1 MNLGRLSINQ
11 PILAMVLSI
20 VLLIV
25 GAIAYTTLPVSEY
38 PQVVPPTVVVTTQYP
53 GASAQTVS
61 DTVAAPIE
69 QEINGVEDMLYL
81 YSQATS
87 NGQLTITVTFK
98 LGTDLDKAQVLV
110 QNRVAI
116 AQPRLPEEVQRNGVV
131 TRKNSP
137 DILMVVFML
146 SPDDTFDQLYIS
158 NYALLQV
165 RDQLLR
171 LDGVGDI
178 QMFGARDYSMRLWL
192 DPDKIATL
200 GLTAGEVV
208 AAIRAQNV
216 QIAGGQIAEPPIADR
231 AFSPNLTFTG
241 RLKDPKQ
248 FEEIVVKA
256 GADGRTVKLRD
267 VARIELGA
275 LAYSTNSFLLRK
287 SAVAMLVTQRP
298 GSNALA
304 TAKSISNTM
313 ERLKTSFPR
322 GLDYN
327 IGYNPTEFIAQSVS
341 ELIKTIYEAMALVV
355 IVVLVF
361 LQGWRPAIIPIIAI
375 PVSLVGTFA
384 VMAALG
390 FSINNLTLFGLV
402 LAVGIV
408 VDDAIVVVENVERHL
423 EHGMSRRD
431 AALRT
436 MEEVGGALVSIALVL
451 CAVFVPTAF
460 LGGISGQFFQ
470 QFAVTIAVATAI
482 SCFCSLTLSPAL
494 ASLIL
499 QPHADKRPPAS
510 WNFIARGWDWFT
522 GLFNR
527 GFDRLS
533 HGYAGAANFVIRHSV
548 VMLLVYVALIGSAGW
563 LLMTTPQGFIPAQ
576 DRGYVIVSV
585 QLPGAASL
593 ARTTEVVREIERIA
607 LDTPG
612 IIRVAAFAG
621 FSGATRTQ
629 ASNAAALFPV
639 FEDAEVRHKKG
650 LSANAVANDLRK
662 RLASIQGAFIIVIP
676 PPAVPGIGTGG
687 GFTMRI
693 QDRQGRGS
701 EMLAAATDE
710 LVGAARKAPGL
721 TQVFSP
727 FSANTPQLFV
737 DIDRVKAQKLGV
749 PIAGITDTIQTYF
762 GSSYVNDFN
771 LFGRTYHVTA
781 QADLP
786 FRKESADLARLR
798 TRNAAGD
805 MVMLGSVVDF
815 RDVSGPDR
823 VARYNLYPA
832 SELQGDTL
840 PGTSSATAINTMKK
854 LAEETLPSGFA
865 YRVDGSVLS
874 AGHRRQYRPPRVPDL
889 RAVRV
894 SGAGGAIWQLE
905 PAVRGHPD
913 RADVPA
919 GRDYRRADHGAGR
932 QHPDPDR
939 VRGAG
944 GVGGQERHSD
954 RRVRARYRTR
964 RKGAAGGG
972 DRSLPVAAAAD
983 PDDLVRVHSRRAAA
997 GDFLGLGVGDAA
1009 GGRRRRVLRHD
1020 WRDAVRPGL
1029 HADLLRHRPEPGGR
1043 EGRQEAGRGVIR
1055 GDPVAIPPS
1064 FRARAAPRN
1073 GRSQELPMRR
1083 RCQRKPILLAYPKW
1097 MGSRGVMNSVGRFL

>member
-53 GASAQTVS
+53 GATAQTVS

-87 NGQLTITVTFK
+87 NGNLTITVTFK

-137 DILMVVFML
+137 DILMAVFVL
-146 SPDDTFDQLYIS
+146 SPDDSLDQLYIS
-158 NYALLQV
+158 NYTLLQV

-192 DPDKIATL
+192 DPDRIANL
-200 GLTAGEVV
+200 GLTSSEVL
-208 AAIRAQNV
+208 AAIRAQNL
-216 QIAGGQIAEPPIADR
+216 QIAGGQIAEPPITDR
-231 AFSPNLTFTG
+231 AFQPNLVFTG
-241 RLKDPKQ
+241 RLKDQRQ
-248 FEEIVVKA
+248 FEDILIKA
-256 GADGRTVKLRD
+256 GSDGRVVRLRD
-267 VARIELGA
+267 VARVELGA

-304 TAKSISNTM
+304 TAKEITDTM
-313 ERLKTSFPR
+313 TQLKASFPK

-327 IGYNPTEFIAQSVS
+327 IGYNPTEFIAQSVH
-341 ELIKTIYEAMALVV
+341 ELIKTVYEAMALVV

-423 EHGMSRRD
+423 QLGMSRCE
-431 AALRT
+431 AALKT

-494 ASLIL
+494 ASQIL
-499 QPHADKRPPAS
+499 VPHEEKRPPAR
-510 WNFIARGWDWFT
+510 WNLIGRGWEAFT

-527 GFDRLS
+527 AFEWLS
-533 HGYAGAANFVIRHSV
+533 HSYAGIASFVVRHRV

-563 LLMTTPQGFIPAQ
+563 LLVTTPQGYIPAQ
-576 DRGYVIVSV
+576 DRGYIIVSA

-593 ARTTEVVREIERIA
+593 ARTTAVVREVERIA

-629 ASNAAALFPV
+629 ASNSAALFPV
-639 FEDAEVRHKKG
+639 FEDPEERVKKG
-650 LSANAVANDLRK
+650 L
-662 RLASIQGAFIIVIP
+662 
-676 PPAVPGIGTGG
+676 T
-687 GFTMRI
+687 
-693 QDRQGRGS
+693 
-701 EMLAAATDE
+701 AT
-710 LVGAARKAPGL
+710 
-721 TQVFSP
+721 
-727 FSANTPQLFV
+727 
-737 DIDRVKAQKLGV
+737 
-749 PIAGITDTIQTYF
+749 
-762 GSSYVNDFN
+762 
-771 LFGRTYHVTA
+771 
-781 QADLP
+781 
-786 FRKESADLARLR
+786 
-798 TRNAAGD
+798 
-805 MVMLGSVVDF
+805 
-815 RDVSGPDR
+815 
-823 VARYNLYPA
+823 
-832 SELQGDTL
+832 
-840 PGTSSATAINTMKK
+840 
-854 LAEETLPSGFA
+854 
-865 YRVDGSVLS
+865 
-874 AGHRRQYRPPRVPDL
+874 
-889 RAVRV
+889 
-894 SGAGGAIWQLE
+894 
-905 PAVRGHPD
+905 
-913 RADVPA
+913 
-919 GRDYRRADHGAGR
+919 
-932 QHPDPDR
+932 
-939 VRGAG
+939 
-944 GVGGQERHSD
+944 
-954 RRVRARYRTR
+954 
-964 RKGAAGGG
+964 
-972 DRSLPVAAAAD
+972 
-983 PDDLVRVHSRRAAA
+983 
-997 GDFLGLGVGDAA
+997 
-1009 GGRRRRVLRHD
+1009 
-1020 WRDAVRPGL
+1020 
-1029 HADLLRHRPEPGGR
+1029 
-1043 EGRQEAGRGVIR
+1043 
-1055 GDPVAIPPS
+1055 
-1064 FRARAAPRN
+1064 
-1073 GRSQELPMRR
+1073 
-1083 RCQRKPILLAYPKW
+1083 
-1097 MGSRGVMNSVGRFL
+1097 

>member
-25 GAIAYTTLPVSEY
+25 GAIAYPTLPVSEY

-69 QEINGVEDMLYL
+69 QEINGVDDMLYL

-87 NGQLTITVTFK
+87 NGQLNITVTFK

-137 DILMVVFML
+137 DLMMVVFML
-146 SPDDTFDQLYIS
+146 SPDDTFDQTYIS

-178 QMFGARDYSMRLWL
+178 TIFGARDYSMRLWL
-192 DPDKIATL
+192 DPDKIANL
-200 GLTAGEVV
+200 GMTAGDVV
-208 AAIRAQNV
+208 AAVRAQNL
-216 QIAGGQIAEPPIADR
+216 QITGGQIASPPIADR
-231 AFSPNLTFTG
+231 AFQPNLTFTG
-241 RLKDPKQ
+241 RLKEPQQ
-248 FEEIVVKA
+248 FEDIVVKA
-256 GADGRTVKLRD
+256 GADGRTVRLRD

-275 LAYSTNSFLLRK
+275 LDFSTNGFLLRK
-287 SAVAMLVTQRP
+287 SAVALLVFQRP

-304 TAKSISNTM
+304 TAKRISDTM
-313 ERLKTSFPR
+313 VGLKANFPR

-341 ELIKTIYEAMALVV
+341 ELVKTIYEAMALVV

-361 LQGWRPAIIPIIAI
+361 LQGWRPAIIPIVAI

-423 EHGMSRRD
+423 EHGLGRRD
-431 AALRT
+431 AALKT

-494 ASLIL
+494 ASQIL
-499 QPHADKRPPAS
+499 QPHGERRPPAR
-510 WNFIARGWDWFT
+510 WNLIARGWDAFT
-522 GLFNR
+522 SLFNR
-527 GFDRLS
+527 IFDRLS
-533 HGYAGAANFVIRHSV
+533 HGYARVAGFVIRHSV
-548 VMLLVYVALIGSAGW
+548 VMLLVYALLIGSAGW
-563 LLMTTPQGFIPAQ
+563 LLATTPQGFIPAQ

-593 ARTTEVVREIERIA
+593 ARTTEIVRKIENIALATPGVVRVPA
-607 LDTPG
+607 L
-612 IIRVAAFAG
+612 AG
-621 FSGATRTQ
+621 LSGATRTQ
-629 ASNAAALFPV
+629 ASNSAALFPV
-639 FEDAEVRHKKG
+639 FDEPEVRAKKG
-650 LSANAVANDLRK
+650 LTANVITAELRK
-662 RLASIQGAFIIVIP
+662 RLAGIEGAFIIVIP

-701 EMLAAATDE
+701 ELLAAATDE

-721 TQVFSP
+721 TAVFSP
-727 FSANTPQLFV
+727 YSANTPQVFV
-737 DIDRVKAQKLGV
+737 DIDRVKAEKLGV
-749 PIAGITDTIQTYF
+749 PIANITDTIETYF
-762 GSSYVNDFN
+762 GSTYVNDFN

-786 FRKESADLARLR
+786 FRKETADLARLR

-815 RDVSGPDR
+815 KDVAGPDR
-823 VARYNLYPA
+823 VARYNLYPS
-832 SELQGDTL
+832 SEVQGDTL
-840 PGTSSATAINTMKK
+840 PGVSSATAIDIMKR
-854 LAEETLPSGFA
+854 LADETLPSGFA
-865 YRVDGSVLS
+865 YEWTDLSFQQVNGAS
-874 AGHRRQYRPPRVPDL
+874 AGLYVFPICVLFVYLVLAAQYGSWTLPFAVILIVPMCLLAATIGVRIMGQDVNILTQIGFVVLVGLAAKNAILIVEFARDIENEGRERLDAVIEACRLRLRPIL
-889 RAVRV
+889 MTSFAF
-894 SGAGGAIWQLE
+894 I
-905 PAVRGHPD
+905 
-913 RADVPA
+913 
-919 GRDYRRADHGAGR
+919 
-932 QHPDPDR
+932 
-939 VRGAG
+939 
-944 GVGGQERHSD
+944 
-954 RRVRARYRTR
+954 
-964 RKGAAGGG
+964 
-972 DRSLPVAAAAD
+972 
-983 PDDLVRVHSRRAAA
+983 
-997 GDFLGLGVGDAA
+997 LGVLPLVISTGS
-1009 GGRRRRVLRHD
+1009 GSEMRQ
-1020 WRDAVRPGL
+1020 AVGVAVFFGMLGVTLFGL
-1029 HADLLRHRPEPGGR
+1029 MFTPIFYVVVRNLA
-1043 EGRQEAGRGVIR
+1043 EGRGRK
-1055 GDPVAIPPS
+1055 
-1064 FRARAAPRN
+1064 
-1073 GRSQELPMRR
+1073 
-1083 RCQRKPILLAYPKW
+1083 KPAL
-1097 MGSRGVMNSVGRFL
+1097 G

>member
-25 GAIAYTTLPVSEY
+25 GAIAYTTLPVAEY

-53 GASAQTVS
+53 GATAQTVS

-87 NGQLTITVTFK
+87 NGNLTITVTFK

-116 AQPRLPEEVQRNGVV
+116 AQPRLPDEVQRNGVV

-146 SPDDTFDQLYIS
+146 SPDDSFDQLYIS

-165 RDQLLR
+165 RDELLR
-171 LDGVGDI
+171 LDGIGDI

-192 DPDKIATL
+192 DPDRIATL
-200 GLTAGEVV
+200 GLTSAEVV
-208 AAIRAQNV
+208 AAIRAQNL
-216 QIAGGQIAEPPIADR
+216 QITGGQIGEPPIADR
-231 AFSPNLTFTG
+231 AFQPNLTFTG
-241 RLKDPKQ
+241 RLKDLKQ
-248 FEEIVVKA
+248 FEDIVVRA
-256 GADGRTVKLRD
+256 GADGRTVRLRD
-267 VARIELGA
+267 VARVELGA
-275 LAYSTNSFLLRK
+275 LSYATNSFLLRK
-287 SAVAMLVTQRP
+287 SAVALLVTQRP

-304 TAKSISNTM
+304 TAKNISDTM
-313 ERLKTSFPR
+313 AKLKANFPK

-327 IGYNPTEFIAQSVS
+327 IGYNPTEFIAQSIH
-341 ELIKTIYEAMALVV
+341 ELIKTIYEAMLLVV

-423 EHGMSRRD
+423 GHGTSRRD
-431 AALRT
+431 AALKT

-499 QPHADKRPPAS
+499 QPHEEKRPPAS
-510 WNFIARGWDWFT
+510 WNLIARGWEKFT
-522 GLFNR
+522 GIFNR
-527 GFDRLS
+527 AFDRLS
-533 HGYAGAANFVIRHSV
+533 HGYAGAADFVIRHSA

-563 LLMTTPQGFIPAQ
+563 LIVTTPQGFIPPQ
-576 DRGYVIVSV
+576 DRGYIIVSA

-593 ARTTEVVREIERIA
+593 ARTTEIVREIERTA

-629 ASNAAALFPV
+629 AGNAAALFPV
-639 FEDAEVRHKKG
+639 FEEPEVRLKKG
-650 LSANAVANDLRK
+650 LTAAAITSDLRK
-662 RLASIQGAFIIVIP
+662 RLAAIEGAFIIVIP
-676 PPAVPGIGTGG
+676 PPPVPGIGTGG
-687 GFTMRI
+687 GFTMRV
-693 QDRQGRGS
+693 QDRQGRGPAL
-701 EMLAAATDE
+701 LAAANDE
-710 LVGAARKAPGL
+710 LVAAARKAPGL

-727 FSANTPQLFV
+727 YTADTPQLFV

-749 PIAGITDTIQTYF
+749 PIANVNETIQTYF
-762 GSSYVNDFN
+762 GSTYVNDFN

-786 FRKESADLARLR
+786 FRKESSDLARLR

-805 MVMLGSVVDF
+805 MVLLGSVVDF
-815 RDVSGPDR
+815 RNVSGPDR
-823 VARYNLYPA
+823 VARYNLYPTA
-832 SELQGDTL
+832 ELQGEAL
-840 PGTSSATAINTMKK
+840 PGTSSATAINTMKQ
-854 LAEETLPSGFA
+854 LAEQTLPSGFSYEWTDLSYQQVTGGNSGLYVFPICVLFVFLVLA
-865 YRVDGSVLS
+865 AQYGS
-874 AGHRRQYRPPRVPDL
+874 
-889 RAVRV
+889 
-894 SGAGGAIWQLE
+894 W
-905 PAVRGHPD
+905 
-913 RADVPA
+913 
-919 GRDYRRADHGAGR
+919 
-932 QHPDPDR
+932 
-939 VRGAG
+939 
-944 GVGGQERHSD
+944 
-954 RRVRARYRTR
+954 
-964 RKGAAGGG
+964 
-972 DRSLPVAAAAD
+972 SLPFAVILIVPMCLLAATVGVRIMGQDVNILTQIGFVVLVGLAAKNAILIVEFARD
-983 PDDLVRVHSRRAAA
+983 IELEGRPRLEAVIEACRLRLRPILMTSFA
-997 GDFLGLGVGDAA
+997 FILGVLPLVISTGSGSEMRQAVGVAVFFGMLGVTLFGLIFTPIFYVIVRNLADGRHPKKPAA
-1009 GGRRRRVLRHD
+1009 T
-1020 WRDAVRPGL
+1020 
-1029 HADLLRHRPEPGGR
+1029 
-1043 EGRQEAGRGVIR
+1043 
-1055 GDPVAIPPS
+1055 
-1064 FRARAAPRN
+1064 
-1073 GRSQELPMRR
+1073 
-1083 RCQRKPILLAYPKW
+1083 
-1097 MGSRGVMNSVGRFL
+1097 

>member
-61 DTVAAPIE
+61 VTVAAPIE
-69 QEINGVEDMLYL
+69 QQINGVDDMLYL

-116 AQPRLPEEVQRNGVV
+116 AQPQLPEEVQRNGVV

-137 DILMVVFML
+137 DILLVVFML
-146 SPDDTFDQLYIS
+146 SPDNTFDQLYIS

-171 LDGVGDI
+171 LDGIGDVQI
-178 QMFGARDYSMRLWL
+178 FGARDYSMRLWL
-192 DPDKIATL
+192 DPDKISNL
-200 GLTAGEVV
+200 GMTASDVV
-208 AAIRAQNV
+208 AAIRAQNL
-216 QIAGGQIAEPPIADR
+216 QITGGQLASPPISDR
-231 AFSPNLTFTG
+231 AFQPNLTFTG
-241 RLKDPKQ
+241 RLKDPSQ
-248 FEEIVVKA
+248 FEDIVVKA
-256 GADGRTVKLRD
+256 GADGRTVRLRD

-275 LAYSTNSFLLRK
+275 LDYSTNSFMLRK
-287 SAVAMLVTQRP
+287 TAVALLVTQRP

-304 TAKSISNTM
+304 TAKGISETM
-313 ERLKTSFPR
+313 AKLKASFPK

-327 IGYNPTEFIAQSVS
+327 IGYNPTEFIAQSIH
-341 ELIKTIYEAMALVV
+341 ELIKTIYEAMILVV
-355 IVVLVF
+355 IVVLLF
-361 LQGWRPAIIPIIAI
+361 LQGWRPAIIPIAAI

-423 EHGMSRRD
+423 RAGLGRRD
-431 AALRT
+431 AALKT
-436 MEEVGGALVSIALVL
+436 MEEVGSALVSIALVL

-494 ASLIL
+494 ASQIL
-499 QPHADKRPPAS
+499 VAHEEKRPPAS
-510 WNFIARGWDWFT
+510 WNIIGRLWESFVT
-522 GLFNR
+522 VFNR

-533 HGYAGAANFVIRHSV
+533 DFYASTAGFVIRHAG
-548 VMLLVYVALIGSAGW
+548 VMLMLYLALIGSAGW
-563 LLMTTPQGFIPAQ
+563 LLATTPQGYIPAQ
-576 DRGYVIVSV
+576 DRGYVIVSA

-593 ARTTEVVREIERIA
+593 ARTTEIVKRIQDIA

-629 ASNAAALFPV
+629 AGNAAALFPV
-639 FEDAEVRHKKG
+639 FDEPEARIKKG
-650 LSANAVANDLRK
+650 LSANAITVELRK
-662 RLASIQGAFIIVIP
+662 RLSAIEGAFIIVIP
-676 PPAVPGIGTGG
+676 PPPIPGIGTGG

-693 QDRQGRGS
+693 QDRQGRGP
-701 EMLAAATDE
+701 ELLAAATDE
-710 LVGAARKAPGL
+710 LVAAARKSPLLLGP
-721 TQVFSP
+721 TVFSP
-727 FSANTPQLFV
+727 FSANTPQVFV
-737 DIDRVKAQKLGV
+737 DIDQVKAQKLAV
-749 PIAGITDTIQTYF
+749 PIQGITDTIQTYF
-762 GSSYVNDFN
+762 GSTYVNDFN

-786 FRKESADLARLR
+786 FRKERTDLARLR
-798 TRNAAGD
+798 TRNANGD

-815 RDVSGPDR
+815 KDVSGPDR

-832 SELQGDTL
+832 AELQGDTL
-840 PGTSSATAINTMKK
+840 PGISSATAINTMKH
-854 LAEETLPSGFA
+854 LAEDTLPSGFSYDWTDLSYQQVTGGNA
-865 YRVDGSVLS
+865 GLFVFPICVLFVYLVLAAQYGS
-874 AGHRRQYRPPRVPDL
+874 
-889 RAVRV
+889 
-894 SGAGGAIWQLE
+894 W
-905 PAVRGHPD
+905 
-913 RADVPA
+913 
-919 GRDYRRADHGAGR
+919 
-932 QHPDPDR
+932 
-939 VRGAG
+939 
-944 GVGGQERHSD
+944 
-954 RRVRARYRTR
+954 
-964 RKGAAGGG
+964 
-972 DRSLPVAAAAD
+972 SLPLAVILIVPMCLLAATIGVRIMGQDVNILTQFGCVVLVGLAAKNAILIVEFARDIELEGRSRLDAVIEACRLRLRPILMTSFAFILGVLPLVISSGSGSEMRQAVGVAVFFGMIGVTLFGLIFTPIFYVIVRNLAEGRNDGKPAAA
-983 PDDLVRVHSRRAAA
+983 
-997 GDFLGLGVGDAA
+997 
-1009 GGRRRRVLRHD
+1009 
-1020 WRDAVRPGL
+1020 
-1029 HADLLRHRPEPGGR
+1029 
-1043 EGRQEAGRGVIR
+1043 
-1055 GDPVAIPPS
+1055 
-1064 FRARAAPRN
+1064 
-1073 GRSQELPMRR
+1073 
-1083 RCQRKPILLAYPKW
+1083 
-1097 MGSRGVMNSVGRFL
+1097 

>member
-25 GAIAYTTLPVSEY
+25 GAIAYTTLPVAEY
-38 PQVVPPTVVVTTQYP
+38 PQVVPPTVVITTQYP

-69 QEINGVEDMLYL
+69 QQINGVDDMLYL

-116 AQPRLPEEVQRNGVV
+116 AQPQLPDEVQRNGIV

-137 DILMVVFML
+137 DLMMVVFML

-171 LDGVGDI
+171 LDGIGDI
-178 QMFGARDYSMRLWL
+178 QIFGARDYSMRLWL
-192 DPDKIATL
+192 DPDKIARL
-200 GLTAGEVV
+200 GMTAGDVI
-208 AAIRAQNV
+208 AAIRAQNL
-216 QIAGGQIAEPPIADR
+216 QITGGQLAAPPIADR
-231 AFSPNLTFTG
+231 AFQPNLTFTG
-241 RLKDPKQ
+241 RLKDPQQ
-248 FEEIVVKA
+248 FEDIVIKA
-256 GADGRTVKLRD
+256 GADGRTVRLHD

-275 LAYSTNSFLLRK
+275 LDYSTNSFLLRK
-287 SAVAMLVTQRP
+287 SAVALLVFQRP

-304 TAKSISNTM
+304 TAKRISDTM
-313 ERLKTSFPR
+313 VKLKADFPK

-341 ELIKTIYEAMALVV
+341 ELVKTIYEAMILVV

-361 LQGWRPAIIPIIAI
+361 LQGWRPAIIPIVAI
-375 PVSLVGTFA
+375 PVSLIGTFA

-423 EHGMSRRD
+423 RDGMSRRD

-470 QFAVTIAVATAI
+470 QFAITIAVATAI

-494 ASLIL
+494 ASQIL
-499 QPHADKRPPAS
+499 QPHEEKRPPAS
-510 WNFIARGWDWFT
+510 WNFIGRGWDRFT
-522 GLFNR
+522 GFFNR
-527 GFDRLS
+527 AFDRLS
-533 HGYAGAANFVIRHSV
+533 HGYGNAADFVIRHSL
-548 VMLLVYVALIGSAGW
+548 VMLLIYTVLIGSAGW
-563 LLMTTPQGFIPAQ
+563 LLATTPQGFIPAQ
-576 DRGYVIVSV
+576 DRGYVIVAV

-612 IIRVAAFAG
+612 VVRVPSFAG
-621 FSGATRTQ
+621 LSGATRTQ
-629 ASNAAALFPV
+629 AGNSAALFPV
-639 FEDAEVRHKKG
+639 FDEPEARLKKG
-650 LSANAVANDLRK
+650 LSATSITNELRK
-662 RLASIQGAFIIVIP
+662 RLTGLEGAFIIVIP

-693 QDRQGRGS
+693 QDRQGRGP
-701 EMLAAATDE
+701 ELLAAATDE
-710 LVGAARKAPGL
+710 LVAAARKEPGL
-721 TQVFSP
+721 TAVFSP
-727 FSANTPQLFV
+727 YTANTPQVFV

-749 PIAGITDTIQTYF
+749 PIQNVTEAIETYF
-762 GSSYVNDFN
+762 GSAYVNDFN
-771 LFGRTYHVTA
+771 ILGRTYHVTA

-786 FRKESADLARLR
+786 FRKETPDLARLR
-798 TRNAAGD
+798 TRNTAGD
-805 MVMLGSVVDF
+805 MVLLGSVVDF
-815 RDVSGPDR
+815 HDISGPDR
-823 VARYNLYPA
+823 VARYNLYPS
-832 SELQGDTL
+832 SELQGDTT
-840 PGTSSATAINTMKK
+840 PGTSSATAIDTMKR
-854 LAEETLPSGFA
+854 LADQTLPSGFS
-865 YRVDGSVLS
+865 YEWTDLSYQQVSGGNSGLYVFPICVLFVFLVLS
-874 AGHRRQYRPPRVPDL
+874 AQYGSWSLPFAVILIVPMCLLAATIGVRIMGQDVNILTQIGFVVLVGLAAKNAILIVEFARDIEGEGRDRLEAVIEACRLRLRPILMTSFAFILGVLPLVVSSGSGSEMRQAVGVAVFFGMLGVTLFGLIFTPIFYVIVRNLADRPP
-889 RAVRV
+889 
-894 SGAGGAIWQLE
+894 W
-905 PAVRGHPD
+905 
-913 RADVPA
+913 
-919 GRDYRRADHGAGR
+919 
-932 QHPDPDR
+932 
-939 VRGAG
+939 
-944 GVGGQERHSD
+944 
-954 RRVRARYRTR
+954 R
-964 RKGAAGGG
+964 RKKQASA
-972 DRSLPVAAAAD
+972 
-983 PDDLVRVHSRRAAA
+983 
-997 GDFLGLGVGDAA
+997 
-1009 GGRRRRVLRHD
+1009 
-1020 WRDAVRPGL
+1020 
-1029 HADLLRHRPEPGGR
+1029 
-1043 EGRQEAGRGVIR
+1043 
-1055 GDPVAIPPS
+1055 
-1064 FRARAAPRN
+1064 
-1073 GRSQELPMRR
+1073 
-1083 RCQRKPILLAYPKW
+1083 
-1097 MGSRGVMNSVGRFL
+1097 